1 MTTTRTPHPRHHYLT
16 GASSLLPVS
25 HQHPSSLFFP
35 FLLLLPPEP
44 SLHAVVVH
52 YRREAVP
59 SIPGARAA
67 DRLAIGQRRR
77 LHVALPSYSSG
88 EHWTPQSSTFSS
100 FPINLITVHAKPG
113 LCATVF
119 TIMGSCSPA
128 IPSLELHCHPRS
140 LAAPSGQP
148 QRAVAGQQ
156 QAAASREWQQ
166 QAYNSPSSTIRSNP
180 S

>member
-1 MTTTRTPHPRHHYLT
+1 MPRQANHRTVAKLSDELLPLAKQQSMTTTRTPHPRHHYLT

-67 DRLAIGQRRR
+67 DPADRLAKGQQHR
-77 LHVALPSYSSG
+77 LPIALASCSSG
-88 EHWTPQSSTFSS
+88 EHRTGQQRAAAMQHPTPTL
-100 FPINLITVHAKPG
+100 IITV
-113 LCATVF
+113 AT
-119 TIMGSCSPA
+119 TIGRPPLLVMA
-128 IPSLELHCHPRS
+128 RS
-140 LAAPSGQP
+140 
-148 QRAVAGQQ
+148 
-156 QAAASREWQQ
+156 
-166 QAYNSPSSTIRSNP
+166 
-180 S
+180 